1 MLQLSFLKEYPSFHV
16 EQDSRRERESELGAS
31 GKAGRPV

>member
-1 MLQLSFLKEYPSFHV
+1 MIQLSFLKEYPGFHM
-16 EQDSRRERESELGAS
+16 ETGWWEPELGAS